1 MSESTV
7 CLNVRSQV
15 EKVISELQGVHE
27 LMLSSDLD
35 PAVLANF
42 RDSLNRVRNTAWAAQ
57 QYVARGETDQDSSS
71 VLSFQDEIAMGM
83 VRTSRNWNFSRT
95 RCCERWVT
103 AAAKSCIPSHWD
115 APRRSLAHTQHHSRI
130 LLRLA
135 PSLRN
140 AAPRAGAGGR
150 AGPGPKSKSGVRGVW
165 GPRQGQYSH
174 LQLCGWFLTL
184 PHAPLSRRC
193 VFDP

>member
-71 VLSFQDEIAMGM
+71 VLSFLVG
-83 VRTSRNWNFSRT
+83 
-95 RCCERWVT
+95 ERIR
-103 AAAKSCIPSHWD
+103 AA
-115 APRRSLAHTQHHSRI
+115 
-130 LLRLA
+130 
-135 PSLRN
+135 
-140 AAPRAGAGGR
+140 
-150 AGPGPKSKSGVRGVW
+150 
-165 GPRQGQYSH
+165 Y
-174 LQLCGWFLTL
+174 QLCQAINDDLKRTDIEVQAGSLVQLYEVTKVLTEQL
-184 PHAPLSRRC
+184 HKAINRIG
-193 VFDP
+193 